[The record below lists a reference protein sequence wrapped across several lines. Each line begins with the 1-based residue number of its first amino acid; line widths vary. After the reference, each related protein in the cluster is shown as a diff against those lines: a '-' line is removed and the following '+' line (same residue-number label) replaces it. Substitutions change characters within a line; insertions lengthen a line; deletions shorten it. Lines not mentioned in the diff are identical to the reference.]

1 MVIKA
6 IKGLGKAYKEGQK
19 ILKGT
24 GKKTKGIK
32 NTDPSF
38 RKGAAQAL
46 KDMRKK
52 GFIGI
57 KRKKTFGPKS
67 ALDEKLEKIG
77 KERKIRKLKQ
87 DQEVMERTGLPFKQA
102 EDPK

>member
-1 MVIKA
+1 MK
-6 IKGLGKAYKEGQK
+6 
-19 ILKGT
+19 
-24 GKKTKGIK
+24 
-32 NTDPSF
+32 
-38 RKGAAQAL
+38 
-46 KDMRKK
+46 KK

-67 ALDEKLEKIG
+67 ALHEKLEIIG

-102 EDPK
+102 KDPE